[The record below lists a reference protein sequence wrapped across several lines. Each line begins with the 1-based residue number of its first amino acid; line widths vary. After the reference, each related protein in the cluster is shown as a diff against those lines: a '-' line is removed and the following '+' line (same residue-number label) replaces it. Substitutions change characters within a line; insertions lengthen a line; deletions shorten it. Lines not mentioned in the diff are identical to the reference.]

1 MLQTHARLTKLPIDE
16 LDWQF
21 EVLKQET
28 PEELDEDFSVEHGVV
43 IHGFYIDGARWN
55 REEQCLDDQIP
66 VSGLTKFK

>member
-43 IHGFYIDGARWN
+43 ILSCIVYWGHVETFF
-55 REEQCLDDQIP
+55 
-66 VSGLTKFK
+66 V